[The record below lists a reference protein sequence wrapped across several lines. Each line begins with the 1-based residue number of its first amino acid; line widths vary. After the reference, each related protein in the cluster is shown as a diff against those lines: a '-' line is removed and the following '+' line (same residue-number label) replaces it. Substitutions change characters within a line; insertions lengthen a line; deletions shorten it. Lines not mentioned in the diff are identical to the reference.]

1 VVCALGYY
9 MLIVGGEGLADRG
22 LVPEALA
29 MWLPN
34 LLIALAGSV
43 LLLRAH
49 LYPATL
55 RHAMTWSRQGA

>member
-55 RHAMTWSRQGA
+55 RQAMT

>member
-1 VVCALGYY
+1 
-9 MLIVGGEGLADRG
+9 
-22 LVPEALA
+22 

-55 RHAMTWSRQGA
+55 RQAMTWSGQGA